1 MSQPYASLLDITDHH
16 PLPLTD
22 PYARYLKDRVASYD
36 RDIAQFDNKEAA
48 LLEDLESCRALRSA
62 LVETRERY
70 RRDLGP
76 QHTHPSV
83 EQPVWPVQPT
93 DRSNTAQECPKCGQ
107 PMYLTAR
114 YGHVH
119 EIDGPEGRLWVAG
132 GQWCVQ
138 SVHAVD
144 VTHVLPVVETEPTS

>member
-1 MSQPYASLLDITDHH
+1 MAQPYASLLDITDHT
-16 PLPLTD
+16 PLPLTNR
-22 PYARYLKDRVASYD
+22 YAEYLKERLTRYD
-36 RDIAQFDNKEAA
+36 QDIAQFDQNEANLKA
-48 LLEDLESCRALRSA
+48 ELEACRALRSA

-76 QHTHPSV
+76 HHTAPAV
-83 EQPVWPVQPT
+83 EQPVWPVQPE

-114 YGHVH
+114 YGFVH
-119 EIDGPEGRLWVAG
+119 EVDGPLWVAG

-138 SVHAVD
+138 ATSVE
-144 VTHVLPVVETEPTS
+144 VTHVLPAIESEPAS